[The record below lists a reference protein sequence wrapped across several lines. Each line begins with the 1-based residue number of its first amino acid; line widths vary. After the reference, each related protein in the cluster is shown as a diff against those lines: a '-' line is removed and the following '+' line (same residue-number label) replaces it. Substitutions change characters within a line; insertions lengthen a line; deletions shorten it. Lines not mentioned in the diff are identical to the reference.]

1 MKNKLSILMIHQ
13 YYFPEMTGA
22 GRRTLELADSF
33 VKKIRF
39 NNI

>member
-1 MKNKLSILMIHQ
+1 MNILLIHQ

-33 VKKIRF
+33 VKK
-39 NNI
+39 